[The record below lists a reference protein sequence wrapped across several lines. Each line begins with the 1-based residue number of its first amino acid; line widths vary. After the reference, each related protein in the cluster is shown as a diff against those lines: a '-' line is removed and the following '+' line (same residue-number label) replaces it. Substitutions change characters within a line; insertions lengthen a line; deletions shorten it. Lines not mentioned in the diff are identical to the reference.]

1 MRWIFLSS
9 MLLLISGTAH
19 AARPTAPEP
28 APAQAEA
35 TRIDTD
41 QKTGAI
47 RFIVNG
53 QEQAR
58 IDATGLHVRHNVA
71 FGGMTKGIGSDGY
84 DKGTE
89 AEPAH

>member
-1 MRWIFLSS
+1 MRLIVLSS

-35 TRIDTD
+35 TRIETD

-58 IDATGLHVRHNVA
+58 IDATGLHVRGN
-71 FGGMTKGIGSDGY
+71 FEYSG
-84 DKGTE
+84 E
-89 AEPAH
+89 AVDTPYHTVPPAPEPKR